1 MSAKSELCGA
11 NLPDKALEAFP
22 APLFRRSGAFSYSPT
37 AKLFLVG
44 VRQKDSM
51 AKLRRRDRE
60 IRKPKKNLQFASI
73 GLTEGQLEPILSQ
86 KKKK

>member
-1 MSAKSELCGA
+1 
-11 NLPDKALEAFP
+11 
-22 APLFRRSGAFSYSPT
+22 
-37 AKLFLVG
+37 
-44 VRQKDSM
+44 M

-60 IRKPKKNLQFASI
+60 IRKPKKNLEFATV